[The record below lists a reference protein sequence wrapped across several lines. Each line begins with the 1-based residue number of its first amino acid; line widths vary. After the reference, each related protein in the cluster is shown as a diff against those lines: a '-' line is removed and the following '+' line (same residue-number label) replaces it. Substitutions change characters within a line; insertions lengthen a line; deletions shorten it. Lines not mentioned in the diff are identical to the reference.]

1 MDDTLRRRDA
11 FFGLHFDWHA
21 KETDTELGAESTEEN
36 FRELIE
42 RVRPDWVQWDCK
54 GHPGYTC
61 WPTEV
66 GWTSPGV
73 VRDALAILRDVTA
86 EMGVALLVHYSGVI
100 DAKAIEKRPEWAAL
114 DADGERNERS
124 TSTFSDYVDEL
135 MIRQLREVVE
145 KYDVDGMWI
154 DGDCWGAVLDWSP
167 MAVEAWRRETG
178 VEPPTDPDDDAW
190 HDWKEFHRGQFLRY
204 LKRWVDALHETK
216 PELDITSNW
225 MYSTYAP
232 VEPEIELDY
241 LSGDF
246 SQSNSC
252 DRARL
257 EARYLAGTG
266 KPWDLMA
273 WGFNRSWA
281 PRLHKPAIALQ
292 QEAGVVL
299 MQGGAFQYYY
309 QPTRAGRVPKH
320 FINTAAEV
328 ADFCRARQPICQHSE
343 SVPQVAVLLPT
354 EHLMRASDRV
364 FHTGGEERHD
374 TEGCLHALLEEHYS
388 VDVLAGWRLMGR
400 MDAFPMIAV
409 PNAAVLADDLREA
422 LVDYARGGGS
432 LLLLG
437 PDVARM
443 FEHQLGVRCE
453 GAPRET
459 VAHLDSPLGMG
470 ATAGRWQTITQIE
483 ADEVALRY
491 PTYEPRHGVPAATV
505 ATLGEGMIGAAWGP
519 VGEDYRRAHHP
530 AARHLIAAL
539 AERLLPEPMVE
550 VDAPAHVDLSL
561 RRTEDGRLCAHLL
574 NLSEAQRAEQY
585 LAVEDIPTVGPIE
598 VRLRL
603 TTEPDSVTW
612 EPGGEEIQWSYADG
626 TLTAIVPEL
635 HIHGAVVVT

>member
-1 MDDTLRRRDA
+1 
-11 FFGLHFDWHA
+11 
-21 KETDTELGAESTEEN
+21 
-36 FRELIE
+36 LIE
-42 RVRPDWVQWDCK
+42 RVKPDWVQWDCK

-61 WPTEV
+61 WPTDV

-73 VRDALAILRDVTA
+73 IKDSLAILRDVTA
-86 EMGVALLVHYSGVI
+86 EAGVALLVHYSGVI
-100 DAKAIEKRPEWAAL
+100 DAKAIEEHPRWAAR
-114 DADGERNERS
+114 DVDGEPNARS

-135 MIRQLREVVE
+135 MIPQLREVVK

-167 MAVEAWRRETG
+167 MAVEAWKRESG
-178 VEPPTDPDDDAW
+178 VEPPTGPEDEAW
-190 HDWKEFHRGQFLRY
+190 LDWKEFHRGQFLRY
-204 LKRWVDALHETK
+204 LERWVDALHETK

-232 VEPEIELDY
+232 VEPEVELDY

-257 EARYLAGTG
+257 EARYLASTG

-309 QPTRAGRVPKH
+309 QPTRTGRVPRH

-328 ADFCRARQPICQHSE
+328 AEFCRARQAICQDSV
-343 SVPQVAVLLPT
+343 SVPQVALLLPT

-374 TEGCLHALLEEHYS
+374 SEGLLHALLEEHYS
-388 VDVLAGWRLMGR
+388 VDVMAGWRLMGH
-400 MDAFPMIAV
+400 MDAYSMIAV
-409 PNAAVLADDLREA
+409 PNATVLADDLREA
-422 LVDYARGGGS
+422 LVEYLRGGGS
-432 LLLLG
+432 LLLGG

-443 FEHQLGVRCE
+443 FEQELGVRCE
-453 GAPRET
+453 GTPKET

-470 ATAGRWQTITQIE
+470 ATSGRWQTITQIE

-505 ATLGEGMIGAAWGP
+505 ASLGGGMIGAAWGP
-519 VGEDYRRAHHP
+519 VGEDYRKAHHP
-530 AARHLIAAL
+530 AARHLIAAI

-550 VDAPAHVDLSL
+550 VEAPPHVDVSL
-561 RRTEDGRLCAHLL
+561 RRAQDGRICAHLL
-574 NLSEAQRAEQY
+574 NLSCAQRAEQY
-585 LAVEDIPTVGPIE
+585 LAVEEIPTVGPIE
-598 VRLRL
+598 VRLRVNE
-603 TTEPDSVTW
+603 EPVKVTW
-612 EPGGEEIQWSYADG
+612 EPGGEEIEWQYADG
-626 TLTAIVPEL
+626 VLTATVPQL
-635 HIHGAVVVT
+635 HVHGAVVVG